1 MKKLLTCLSLI
12 LCLIFTAIGCGTS
25 AIETDEIAEII
36 QQIEADDT
44 ADVSKEE
51 ESYSEDIDLDEDVQ
65 VVDSETD
72 EESFEEE
79 PEDVLKEDGF
89 YTSPEEVAL
98 YIHIYGELPQNYIT
112 KQEAQALGW
121 VSSEGNLDEVA
132 PGMSIGGNRFGN
144 YEQALPDGDYKEC
157 DVNYE
162 GGYRGDE
169 RLVYSDDGSIYY
181 TDDHYATF
189 TQLY

>member
-1 MKKLLTCLSLI
+1 MKKLLTCLSLV

-51 ESYSEDIDLDEDVQ
+51 ESYSEDIDLDEDVL
-65 VVDSETD
+65 E
-72 EESFEEE
+72 
-79 PEDVLKEDGF
+79 EDGA

-98 YIHIYGELPQNYIT
+98 YIHTYGELPQNYIT
-112 KQEAQALGW
+112 KQEAQELGW